1 MTVPFDQ
8 KRDTKLVLTMN
19 LQRLKS
25 DPETIWNEKEA
36 GGEILISK
44 VLPLKSDSFVCLT
57 QELT

>member
-8 KRDTKLVLTMN
+8 ERDTKLVLAMN

-36 GGEILISK
+36 GGDIPISK
-44 VLPLKSDSFVCLT
+44 LLPLKSDIFVCLS

>member
-8 KRDTKLVLTMN
+8 ERDTKLVLTMN

-25 DPETIWNEKEA
+25 DPETIWNEKES
-36 GGEILISK
+36 EDDIPISK
-44 VLPLKSDSFVCLT
+44 VLPLKSDSFVCLS